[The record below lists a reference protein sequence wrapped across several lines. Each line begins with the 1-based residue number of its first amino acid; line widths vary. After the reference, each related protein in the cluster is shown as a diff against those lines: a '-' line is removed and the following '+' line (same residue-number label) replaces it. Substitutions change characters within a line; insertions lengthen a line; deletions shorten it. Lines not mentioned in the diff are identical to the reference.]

1 MNKLDAQSI
10 NMSSLIHRVM
20 ESLTWWEMLATIGE
34 ETDINAD
41 SLRIQ
46 QWLLRLVQ
54 TISPHVVWIGK
65 SGSFQ
70 DQLYF

>member
-1 MNKLDAQSI
+1 
-10 NMSSLIHRVM
+10 
-20 ESLTWWEMLATIGE
+20 MLAAVGE
-34 ETDINAD
+34 ETDVNAD

-54 TISPHVVWIGK
+54 TISPRVVWIGK

-70 DQLYF
+70 DQLHF